1 VRRLLAVL
9 LVLAVVPYFTGLGA
23 ASIWDA
29 NEAYYVETPREML
42 ESGDYIN
49 PSFNYEP
56 RFNKPVLSY
65 WMVAGL
71 YNVFGV
77 SVSVQRLAIAGT
89 AMLTIGGALVI
100 ARAASPYALAPL
112 LAALG
117 LAAGPRFFMFSRRIL
132 VDMAMTAMMTLTLVF
147 FVLAERYPARR
158 RLFLTLMYAAVGLG
172 VLTKGPVAAIIP
184 MLVFA
189 AYLAVH
195 RELRRVREMMI
206 PAGVLIALAVA
217 APWYVALYLQHG
229 WTYITEFFV
238 GENLGRYTATVGVQ
252 TRGPLFYLPV
262 VLSDALPWSLFLPAV
277 VVTWVRDRRRAA
289 RDGSVAM
296 PDRLRSLLLLWI
308 AVTVLFFSLSQTK
321 QDLYIFPIVVAVAAL
336 GADWLA
342 RVLDADFPGAV
353 ARRGALRSERAG
365 HDVPHQG
372 RWLTVT
378 LLVLAAALVAAGA
391 FVLYIFGAAQT
402 VYRVDGARLSGA
414 LALAGGL
421 AVAVLA
427 WRARRA
433 AVIGALAVFIA
444 FNWVLA
450 LRALPSFEQYKPVV
464 PLSRVIQREATR
476 DDVIA
481 HFDVALPSMV
491 FYLQRHIDI
500 WIDPAAFVQQIRSG
514 KTVYAVLPAHRY
526 EELKTQFEV
535 PTCVIAR
542 HATSDIRLRSILE
555 MQPPP
560 EVLLV
565 TTRCGAA
572 ASAPPGSGL
581 P

>member
-1 VRRLLAVL
+1 
-9 LVLAVVPYFTGLGA
+9 
-23 ASIWDA
+23 
-29 NEAYYVETPREML
+29 
-42 ESGDYIN
+42 
-49 PSFNYEP
+49 
-56 RFNKPVLSY
+56 
-65 WMVAGL
+65 
-71 YNVFGV
+71 
-77 SVSVQRLAIAGT
+77 
-89 AMLTIGGALVI
+89 
-100 ARAASPYALAPL
+100 
-112 LAALG
+112 
-117 LAAGPRFFMFSRRIL
+117 
-132 VDMAMTAMMTLTLVF
+132 
-147 FVLAERYPARR
+147 
-158 RLFLTLMYAAVGLG
+158 MYAAVGLG
-172 VLTKGPVAAIIP
+172 VLTKGPVAAVIP

-277 VVTWVRDRRRAA
+277 VVAWVHDRRRGA
-289 RDGSVAM
+289 RDGSYTVHE
-296 PDRLRSLLLLWI
+296 RLRTLLLLWVV
-308 AVTVLFFSLSQTK
+308 VTVLFFSLSQTK

-342 RVLDADFPGAV
+342 RVLDGELPAAL
-353 ARRGALRSERAG
+353 AQRGPPASERGG

-372 RWLTVT
+372 RWFTLT

-391 FVLYIFGAAQT
+391 FVLYVFGAAQT
-402 VYRVDGARLSGA
+402 VYRVDGVWLSGA

-433 AVIGALAVFIA
+433 AVIAALAVFIA
-444 FNWVLA
+444 FNWVLM
-450 LRALPSFEQYKPVV
+450 LRVLPSFEQYKPVV
-464 PLSRVIQREATR
+464 PISRVIQRVATR

-500 WIDPAAFVQQIRSG
+500 WIDPAAFVRQMQSDR
-514 KTVYAVLPAHRY
+514 TVYAVLPAHRY
-526 EELKTQFEV
+526 EELKPQFGV
-535 PTCVIAR
+535 ATCVIAR
-542 HATSDIRLRSILE
+542 HPTSDIRLRSILRRE
-555 MQPPP
+555 PPS

-565 TTRCGAA
+565 TTKCGSVLNAR
-572 ASAPPGSGL
+572 SG
-581 P
+581 PEPAR

>member
-1 VRRLLAVL
+1 VKRLLPVL
-9 LVLAVVPYFTGLGA
+9 LLLALVPYFVNLGA

-42 ESGDYIN
+42 ESGDYLN

-65 WMVAGL
+65 WVVAAL
-71 YNVFGV
+71 YKAFGV
-77 SVSVQRLAIAGT
+77 SVGVQRLAIAGA
-89 AMLTIGGALVI
+89 AMLTVGGAFVI
-100 ARAASPYALAPL
+100 ARAASPHALAPL

-132 VDMAMTAMMTLTLVF
+132 VDMAMTAMMTLTLALF
-147 FVLAERYPARR
+147 ILAERYPARR
-158 RLFLTLMYAAVGLG
+158 RLFLSLMYLAVGLG
-172 VLTKGPVAAIIP
+172 VLTKGPVAAVIP

-195 RELRRVREMMI
+195 RELGRLREMMI

-217 APWYVALYLQHG
+217 APWYIALYLEHG

-238 GENLGRYTATVGVQ
+238 AENLGRYTGTIGVQ
-252 TRGPLFYLPV
+252 TRGPEFYLPV
-262 VLSDALPWSLFLPAV
+262 VFSDALPWSLFLPAV
-277 VVTWVRDRRRAA
+277 VVAWVRDRRRAA
-289 RDGSVAM
+289 AESSYSIH
-296 PDRLRSLLLLWI
+296 DRLRTLLLLWVGI
-308 AVTVLFFSLSQTK
+308 IVLFFSLSQTK
-321 QDLYIFPIVVAVAAL
+321 QDLYIFPIVAAVAAL

-342 RVLDADFPGAV
+342 RVLETASPFSLRPVGGNDLE
-353 ARRGALRSERAG
+353 RGR
-365 HDVPHQG
+365 
-372 RWLTVT
+372 RWLTLT
-378 LLVLAAALVAAGA
+378 LTVLAVVLVAAGV
-391 FVLYIFGAAQT
+391 FVLYVFGPEQT
-402 VYRVDGARLSGA
+402 VYRVAGASLSGA
-414 LALAGGL
+414 LALGGGL

-427 WRARRA
+427 WRSRSA
-433 AVIGALAVFIA
+433 AVIAALVVFIA

-464 PLSRVIQREATR
+464 PLSRVIERAAAS
-476 DDVIA
+476 DDVVA

-500 WIDPAAFVQQIRSG
+500 WIDPAAFVQQMRSG

-526 EELKTQFEV
+526 EELKTQFGV
-535 PTCVIAR
+535 PTCVLAR

-565 TTRCGAA
+565 STRCDAA
-572 ASAPPGSGL
+572 
-581 P
+581 